1 LGSRRAVGTRRGGEG
16 EALNPGLLPVG
27 EGKKDI

>member
-1 LGSRRAVGTRRGGEG
+1 LGSRRAAGTQRGGEG
-16 EALNPGLLPVG
+16 EALNPALLPGG